1 VANDDIQ
8 AYEAI
13 IFDIDGVLVDV
24 RRSYNEAI
32 IKTVQLILK
41 ESYDIKIA
49 DKFPFENLISKLR
62 NTGGFNNDIDT
73 AYAIILILL
82 YCVLINK
89 MNIDRTLTIFEEIV
103 EKLDD
108 KGKDTVE
115 KELEKMGDI
124 RMIINKLRYPG
135 RVDNDDHADADAD
148 ADANDNMISRLF
160 NEIFYGPVLFKKQF
174 NKEPRYYF
182 DKPLISND
190 IVIVREETI
199 RLLSQRFN
207 GNLGLIS
214 GRSKVASY
222 FTLSKL
228 MKYFKESACVFLED
242 EKREFSKPNAFS
254 LHKVFDNLALKSAL
268 YVGDSIA
275 DLLMVENFKSQTK
288 KGKIFFCGV
297 YGEGD
302 KSSSGYG
309 GSSGGDG
316 GGGSGGD
323 GDSSDPADDN
333 ADKVEENN
341 RSKIKERILKSKNA
355 DLIIENVN
363 DLPNIL
369 NITKN

>member
-1 VANDDIQ
+1 MANVIEVC
-8 AYEAI
+8 EAV

-32 IKTVQLILK
+32 IKTVQLILE

-49 DKFPFENLISKLR
+49 NKFPFENLISKLR

-73 AYAIILILL
+73 AYAIILIILH
-82 YCVLINK
+82 CVLINK
-89 MNIDRTLTIFEEIV
+89 MNIDKTIIIFDEIV
-103 EKLDD
+103 GKLDD
-108 KGKDTVE
+108 KGKDAVE
-115 KELEKMGDI
+115 KELEKRGDI
-124 RMIINKLRYPG
+124 RNIINDLRYPG
-135 RVDNDDHADADAD
+135 CVDYDDNAD
-148 ADANDNMISRLF
+148 DNKISRLF

-174 NKEPRYYF
+174 NKEPRHYF
-182 DKPLISND
+182 DKPLISHD
-190 IVIVREETI
+190 IVIIKEETI
-199 RLLSQRFN
+199 RLLSQKIN
-207 GNLGLIS
+207 GNLGLIT

-222 FTLSKL
+222 FTLGNL
-228 MKYFKESACVFLED
+228 MKYFKEDACVFLED

-254 LHKVFDNLALKSAL
+254 LHKVFDNLGLKSAL

-297 YGEGD
+297 YGEGE
-302 KSSSGYG
+302 KSSSNNGNNN
-309 GSSGGDG
+309 SESTDNNNL
-316 GGGSGGD
+316 
-323 GDSSDPADDN
+323 DN
-333 ADKVEENN
+333 AQENN
-341 RSKIKERILKSKNA
+341 QSKIKEKILKSKNA

>member
-1 VANDDIQ
+1 MSNGIDEC
-8 AYEAI
+8 EAI

-41 ESYDIKIA
+41 DRYEIKIA
-49 DKFPFENLISKLR
+49 NEFPFEKLISKLR

-73 AYAIILILL
+73 AYAIILIILH
-82 YCVLINK
+82 CILINK
-89 MNIDRTLTIFEEIV
+89 MDIEKTLGTFDKLV

-108 KGKDTVE
+108 KGKDSVE
-115 KELEKMGDI
+115 KELENMGDI
-124 RMIINKLRYPG
+124 RTIINDFRYPG
-135 RVDNDDHADADAD
+135 RASADDDEEE
-148 ADANDNMISRLF
+148 NIISTLF

-174 NKEPRYYF
+174 DKEPKYYF
-182 DKPLISND
+182 EKPLISND
-190 IVIVREETI
+190 KLIIKEESI
-199 RLLSQRFN
+199 KKLSQRFN

-222 FTLSKL
+222 FTLGNL
-228 MKYFKESACVFLED
+228 MKYFKDNACIFLED

-254 LHKVFDNLALKSAL
+254 LHRVFSNLGIKCAI

-275 DLLMVENFKSQTK
+275 DLLMVENFNDQVNKKSRV
-288 KGKIFFCGV
+288 FFCGV
-297 YGEGD
+297 YGEGVNGNCSSESECDD
-302 KSSSGYG
+302 K
-309 GSSGGDG
+309 
-316 GGGSGGD
+316 
-323 GDSSDPADDN
+323 N
-333 ADKVEENN
+333 ADNNSAAADKTCENN
-341 RSKIKERILKSKNA
+341 WSKIKEGILKSKNA